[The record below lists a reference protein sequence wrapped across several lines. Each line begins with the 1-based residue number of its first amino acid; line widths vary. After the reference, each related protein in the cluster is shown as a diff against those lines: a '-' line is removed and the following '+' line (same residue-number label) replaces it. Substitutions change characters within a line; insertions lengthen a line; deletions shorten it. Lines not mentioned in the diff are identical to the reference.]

1 MDYATLKLIHQTA
14 AVLSICGF
22 VARGVASLAGAAWVR
37 GRVARTLPH
46 VIDSGLLASA
56 LGLAWTLRLNPMAAP
71 WLLAKIVGLLVY
83 IALGVLALRA
93 GLPRPVRAVA
103 FAAAVVCFAQIV
115 AMATTKKPAGLLV
128 WF

>member
-1 MDYATLKLIHQTA
+1 
-14 AVLSICGF
+14 
-22 VARGVASLAGAAWVR
+22 
-37 GRVARTLPH
+37 LPH

-83 IALGVLALRA
+83 IALGVLTLRA

-103 FAAAVVCFAQIV
+103 LAAAVVCFAQIV
-115 AMATTKKPAGLLV
+115 ALAITKRSAGLLV
-128 WF
+128 WV